1 MHELYLRI
9 LRLLADRRQYQTKE
23 FRLQYLCQVQVMS
36 WLLLFGLSWLLYF
49 LGYFLIRLLSA
60 NLLSHYANKAKRLS
74 NSLVVIGS

>member
-9 LRLLADRRQYQTKE
+9 LRLLTDSGQYQTKE

-36 WLLLFGLSWLLYF
+36 WLLFFNLSLLLYF

-60 NLLSHYANKAKRLS
+60 NLLSHNTHKAKRLS